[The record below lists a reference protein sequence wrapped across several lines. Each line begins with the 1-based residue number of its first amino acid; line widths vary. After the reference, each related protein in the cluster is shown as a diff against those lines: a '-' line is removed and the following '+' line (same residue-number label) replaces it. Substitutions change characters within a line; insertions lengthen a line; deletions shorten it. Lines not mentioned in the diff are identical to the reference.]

1 MEATTAEE
9 EEATTIFDERV
20 RRREMRPSSVSLWF
34 GKLLPRPEVV
44 FISQMLVIYVVIGVS
59 LVNLTR
65 GTGDAHEGKLWI
77 ALLSSCLGYILPN
90 PKVEPRARGAAIL
103 NQQ

>member
-1 MEATTAEE
+1 
-9 EEATTIFDERV
+9 
-20 RRREMRPSSVSLWF
+20 MRPSTTSSSSVSLWF

-59 LVNLTR
+59 LFNLTR
-65 GTGDAHEGKLWI
+65 GGTGDAQEGNLWI

-90 PKVEPRARGAAIL
+90 PKVERACARAATL
-103 NQQ
+103 NQQQQQ